1 MFYMALHCQV
11 RTLYKLT
18 NVEQIPMKTSALN
31 GGNMESNSSKESL
44 YMEEAAMPFMYT
56 NPIDLENNAEKST
69 ECNKQNPVNKGA
81 T

>member
-1 MFYMALHCQV
+1 
-11 RTLYKLT
+11 
-18 NVEQIPMKTSALN
+18 MKTSALN